1 MQLDFKATA
10 QLNDDEAEAL
20 SALSAAVYPP
30 QPSVDKVAS
39 RIQWA
44 DPQWSILIRDE
55 DHQLVSHVGA
65 LTRLGLCD
73 GEQILIGGI
82 GGVMTHPAQR
92 RKGYAAAGVRRAID
106 FLRQELEVDIS
117 LLVCGTD
124 LLCFYQRFGFS
135 AFSGD
140 TFMEQNGVT
149 TAYTSSKVMVMPGKK
164 ALPSCKVLD
173 LCGLPW

>member
-20 SALSAAVYPP
+20 RALNAAVDPP
-30 QPSVDKVAS
+30 QPDAAHVSS
-39 RIQWA
+39 RIGWA
-44 DPQWSILIRDE
+44 PLEWSILIRDE
-55 DHQLVSHVGA
+55 DNQLVSYVGA

-73 GEQILIGGI
+73 GEQVLIGGI
-82 GGVMTHPAQR
+82 GGVETHPAQR
-92 RKGYAAAGVRRAID
+92 RKGYAAAGVRRATD

-135 AFSGD
+135 AFAGD
-140 TFMEQNGVT
+140 AFVQQYGEKTM
-149 TAYTSSKVMVMPGKK
+149 YTSSNVMVMPGKK
-164 ALPSCKVLD
+164 AVPPCKVLD

>member
-10 QLNDDEAEAL
+10 QLSDDEANAL
-20 SALSAAVYPP
+20 RALNAAVDPP
-30 QPSVDKVAS
+30 RPGADQVAS
-39 RIQWA
+39 RPGWA
-44 DPQWSILIRDE
+44 PLEWSILIRDE
-55 DHQLVSHVGA
+55 GNQLVSYVGA

-73 GEQILIGGI
+73 GEQVLIGGI
-82 GGVMTHPAQR
+82 GGVETHPAQR
-92 RKGYAAAGVRRAID
+92 RKGYAGAAIRRATD
-106 FLRQELEVDIS
+106 FLRRELGVDFS
-117 LLVCGTD
+117 LLVCQTH
-124 LLCFYQRFGFS
+124 LICYYQRFG
-135 AFSGD
+135 FSGD